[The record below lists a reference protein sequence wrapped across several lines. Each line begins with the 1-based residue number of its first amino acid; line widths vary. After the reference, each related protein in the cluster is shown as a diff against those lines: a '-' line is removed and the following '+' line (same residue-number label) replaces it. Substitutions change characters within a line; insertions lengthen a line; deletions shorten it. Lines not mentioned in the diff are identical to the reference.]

1 VTDAAANPV
10 GTGPPEGTLT
20 VDEAADVAGPAAA
33 VEDAP
38 PTAGADAEAE
48 LAPPDAVGELGAAA
62 GELPCAPLPDPELAV
77 PQAVSVTAAS
87 KATDANPTRDARNDP
102 FMSSPSTADRSLR
115 LWRRASTARG

>member
-10 GTGPPEGTLT
+10 GTGPPDGTVT
-20 VDEAADVAGPAAA
+20 VDVPADVAGAAGA

-38 PTAGADAEAE
+38 PAAEAEAE
-48 LAPPDAVGELGAAA
+48 LAPPDAVVGELDAAA
-62 GELPCAPLPDPELAV
+62 GELAAASPPDPELTV
-77 PQAVSVTAAS
+77 PQAVSATAAS

-102 FMSSPSTADRSLR
+102 FMSSPSTVDRSLR